1 MAGLVL
7 AIQVLLM
14 TNPQSADVRDKPGHD
29 GGESQQLMPP
39 LRDLHVLKIARLVV
53 DTDLGRRDPAGELR
67 RLKLWLH

>member
-7 AIQVLLM
+7 AIHVLLM
-14 TNPQSADVRDKPGHD
+14 ASPQGVDARDKPGHD

-53 DTDLGRRDPAGELR
+53 DTDLGRSDPTGELG